1 MYSDYFQYNQF
12 DRFVTPYELSAS
24 YRTSMS
30 DAQIRIAKE
39 KHEKVYA
46 DRLKKADKRIATY
59 KWNEAQLT
67 KFADRMEKAAKRD
80 SIANDRK
87 NYNDSLLLT
96 WPGDSVKIDTVT
108 VFPIF
113 ADDLDALYKSCYD
126 DANSWRRAAEA
137 EENNKEN
144 ILAEQAAYDKF
155 VDMVDHSATYA
166 AEYAKKVDAYYA
178 AMAAYVK
185 DLAEATVKRNAFNRN
200 TADEEKNAVDELE
213 KEKNALEAAVTAME
227 NNIGAIENLE
237 NQIKGINDQIALHE
251 VYIEGYKAAIEEAKA
266 NGKVSEERI
275 KLIYENQIATYEAE
289 IKNYEEQI
297 AVKQTVVDMY
307 KAILDSL
314 VAEDAE

>member
-1 MYSDYFQYNQF
+1 
-12 DRFVTPYELSAS
+12 
-24 YRTSMS
+24 MS

-39 KHEKVYA
+39 QHEKQYA
-46 DRLKKADKRIATY
+46 DNLKNADYWIATY

-108 VFPIF
+108 VFPIT

-126 DANSWRRAAEA
+126 DANSWRQAAEA

-185 DLAEATVKRNAFNRN
+185 DYAEATVKLNAFNSN
-200 TADEEKNAVDELE
+200 KADEEKNAVDELE
-213 KEKNALEAAVTAME
+213 KEMKALAAAVTAMQY
-227 NNIGAIENLE
+227 NNSVIESLE
-237 NQIKGINDQIALHE
+237 NQIKGINDQIASCE
-251 VYIEGYKAAIEEAKA
+251 RNIEGYKASIEEAKA
-266 NGKVSEERI
+266 KGKVSEERI
-275 KLIYENQIATYEAE
+275 KLDYENMIASYEAQ